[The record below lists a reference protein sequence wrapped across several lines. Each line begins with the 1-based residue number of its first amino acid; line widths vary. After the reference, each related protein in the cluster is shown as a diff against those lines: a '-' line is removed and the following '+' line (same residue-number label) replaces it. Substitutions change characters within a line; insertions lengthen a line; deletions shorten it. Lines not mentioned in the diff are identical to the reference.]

1 MHSLLHDHRPSILS
15 SILIQDDST
24 DWGIFVRHLLPCL
37 TCLPMHSLHNDRRT
51 SILSSVLIQDDL
63 TDRGII
69 VSNNPL
75 VLIHVSAQTPTNQIR
90 PARPALSAATCI
102 AFPSLF
108 QSPQHNTHP
117 VHFSGFL
124 LQSRALL
131 TS

>member
-1 MHSLLHDHRPSILS
+1 
-15 SILIQDDST
+15 
-24 DWGIFVRHLLPCL
+24 
-37 TCLPMHSLHNDRRT
+37 MHSLHNDRRT

-90 PARPALSAATCI
+90 PALSTVTCI

-131 TS
+131 TSESWLTSLH